1 VGELAPW
8 HWVIIAI
15 LIVVLFGSAK
25 LPGAARSIGRS
36 MRIFK
41 SEIKGLHDDDDA
53 APAPSGAASTGTPST
68 SRPAAAPPTAGPA
81 APTAETS
88 QMREEAARLREQAAA
103 LERQANIP
111 QPLSAPE
118 AVRSDRG
125 RSA

>member
-15 LIVVLFGSAK
+15 VLVVLFGSAK

-41 SEIKGLHDDDDA
+41 SEVKGLHDDDDA
-53 APAPSGAASTGTPST
+53 APATPSAAA
-68 SRPAAAPPTAGPA
+68 RPAPAQQTTAPA
-81 APTAETS
+81 APTTETS

-103 LERQANIP
+103 LERQANTP
-111 QPLSAPE
+111 QSLNPAGD
-118 AVRSDRG
+118 AVRSQ
-125 RSA
+125 RSV